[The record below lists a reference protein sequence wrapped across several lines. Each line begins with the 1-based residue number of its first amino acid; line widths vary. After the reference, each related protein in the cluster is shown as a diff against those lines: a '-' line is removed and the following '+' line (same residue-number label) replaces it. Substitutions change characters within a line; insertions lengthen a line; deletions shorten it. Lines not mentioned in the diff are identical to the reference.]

1 MKLRAKHGRKHYK
14 SDESFLNAVYQNNKA
29 LIDDY
34 LGDIGRSAG
43 VTPLQQFKFNVYES
57 RDTQKQKG
65 KGSSIVRA
73 MNVFT
78 ASSHF
83 IPEDSFYRQHFMEN
97 LTKGLKRFGALKTL
111 YKLTRKKFDPAM
123 VTYIG
128 DNMYSYEGYTI
139 RFKNSP
145 QAIEIYDGP
154 GTKDK
159 LVATIKKK
167 QSEWYEI

>member
-1 MKLRAKHGRKHYK
+1 MKLRAKHGRRHYK
-14 SDESFLNAVYQNNKA
+14 SDESFLNAVYRNNKA
-29 LIDDY
+29 LIDNY
-34 LGDIGRSAG
+34 LGDIGRRAG

-57 RDTQKQKG
+57 RDVQKHKG
-65 KGSSIVRA
+65 RGSSIVRA

-111 YKLTRKKFDPAM
+111 YKLTGKRFDPAM

-128 DNMYSYEGYTI
+128 DNMYSYHGYTI

-154 GTKDK
+154 AQNSNM
-159 LVATIKKK
+159 VASIRK